1 MKNYPSIP
9 KTQGYFTIFARIF
22 TKHATCRNNS
32 GIAVDSLVCLKFSGR
47 VGQSGVVF
55 FIRRF

>member
-9 KTQGYFTIFARIF
+9 NSRGGFEIYGRIF
-22 TKHATCRNNS
+22 MKRATYRNIS
-32 GIAVDSLVCLKFSGR
+32 GIAVDSLVCLKSSGR